1 MLFKYVAIIY
11 IKEEKKNQKDQKSDS
26 LANLLKI
33 CYNNQDQTG
42 EIATKLRW
50 KFIPN
55 FTPKSQEVMG
65 YYKMLQVWAM
75 STTPVFIRVC
85 EVMKSYGKCQTHFP
99 TMKSL
104 DK

>member
-1 MLFKYVAIIY
+1 MSNRENNY
-11 IKEEKKNQKDQKSDS
+11 KNI
-26 LANLLKI
+26 L
-33 CYNNQDQTG
+33 
-42 EIATKLRW
+42 
-50 KFIPN
+50 KFIPNLHPN

-85 EVMKSYGKCQTHFP
+85 EVMKSYEKCQTHFP